1 MFGYNSTWARGTA
14 DGCAESKAG
23 RAIHELRASLQGT
36 PDLELRRENGR
47 ATGLQALELGP
58 ALWADWHRSQRVWDW
73 RPLEA
78 PPPLCRRYSLASGVS
93 TNDSWPG
100 ACHPSPRCPVQ
111 VRRKGG
117 DIELLQRQ

>member
-47 ATGLQALELGP
+47 AMGLQALELGP

-78 PPPLCRRYSLASGVS
+78 PPPLPPLLASLGRVDERFVARS
-93 TNDSWPG
+93 LPSVASVPG
-100 ACHPSPRCPVQ
+100 AGAA
-111 VRRKGG
+111 KGG